1 MWNILPA
8 VLTWLVENAH
18 EGKDYAV
25 SDFLTTWQG
34 ADSSSTAN
42 DAKLASAAT
51 EDEDSFL
58 RERFP
63 DPTATQDT
71 LSMFFAFCW

>member
-1 MWNILPA
+1 MYILPA

-34 ADSSSTAN
+34 ADSACTAN

-63 DPTATQDT
+63 DLTAT
-71 LSMFFAFCW
+71 

>member
-1 MWNILPA
+1 MYILPA

-34 ADSSSTAN
+34 ADSACTAN
-42 DAKLASAAT
+42 DATDKFSDKLNYGN
-51 EDEDSFL
+51 
-58 RERFP
+58 
-63 DPTATQDT
+63 DT
-71 LSMFFAFCW
+71 HMLLCKYYLLW